1 MLEEL
6 LVLEE
11 LLDEGKEL
19 EVVLLLVE
27 VDEGSV
33 LLLVVEAVVPVMGFE
48 EGAELVKVGILV
60 VTLPVGVMVLP
71 L

>member
-11 LLDEGKEL
+11 LLDDGEVLKE
-19 EVVLLLVE
+19 LLLVVE
-27 VDEGSV
+27 VDDGSV
-33 LLLVVEAVVPVMGFE
+33 LLLVVEAVVPVVGFE

>member
-6 LVLEE
+6 LVL
-11 LLDEGKEL
+11 DEGRVL

-33 LLLVVEAVVPVMGFE
+33 LLLLVEVVVPVVVFI
-48 EGAELVKVGILV
+48 EGTELTKVGILV

>member
-1 MLEEL
+1 M
-6 LVLEE
+6 LEE